1 MDKHEAEQWKWVIVA
16 SDTQTY
22 LYHLFHPFLGHP
34 QRKAPLPSSHISPQH
49 CWPLTSS
56 QVNRSH
62 KLVDLNFTQCRA
74 RFEATSDKP
83 ISQTQLIAQVVEYA
97 FREHFSWSNF
107 KLCAKEK
114 FVKTR
119 WVCRGSLWKIDPK
132 RMRLYKLRSFSSRFT
147 RLQSCKPVKR

>member
-1 MDKHEAEQWKWVIVA
+1 MA

-49 CWPLTSS
+49 CWSLTSS
-56 QVNRSH
+56 QVNGSH

-107 KLCAKEK
+107 KLCAKET
-114 FVKTR
+114 FVKTHEY
-119 WVCRGSLWKIDPK
+119 VGDPYGK
-132 RMRLYKLRSFSSRFT
+132 
-147 RLQSCKPVKR
+147 